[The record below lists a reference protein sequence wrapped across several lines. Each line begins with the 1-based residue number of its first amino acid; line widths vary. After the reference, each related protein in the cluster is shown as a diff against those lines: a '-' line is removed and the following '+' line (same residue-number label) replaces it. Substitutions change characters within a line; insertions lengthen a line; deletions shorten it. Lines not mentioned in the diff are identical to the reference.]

1 MSCKQSSGI
10 SIVRAIALTLV
21 ASASMA
27 MAMAAGAQAQPIKWR
42 LNSAYEFEGYSAD
55 MIRWFAE
62 RVKQASNGRLIV
74 EPHFSSSLGFKSDEA
89 LRAVSQGSA
98 EMNLGYISAGEERLA
113 SFAYLPYLFDKTEDW
128 TRWGYTEFKPLL
140 DKRLQAKWQVRVLAL
155 FTFPEVRVWSKKPLT
170 KLEDFKGLKI
180 RAPGGLPTGR
190 LMSELG
196 AIVVPIPT
204 SEVYTAMQRGVA
216 DALQTS
222 AVTFTEQRLWEIAKF
237 AQDPPLAGDVGNSLI
252 VSMEALARLPPDLR
266 KVVTD
271 AGADL
276 EVHALEQFQKKYNA
290 ELNARVLAN
299 GVQFVPIE
307 PALKQKLSEMMP
319 GLYRKWAAEIGPD
332 AEQLIKAAGRK

>member
-1 MSCKQSSGI
+1 MSDQQFCPRKV
-10 SIVRAIALTLV
+10 VRSLMLVVVAGLLT
-21 ASASMA
+21 AT
-27 MAMAAGAQAQPIKWR
+27 AAQAQAQPVKWR

-62 RVKQASNGRLIV
+62 RIKQASNGRLLV

-113 SFAYLPYLFDKTEDW
+113 SFVYLPYLFDRSEDW
-128 TRWGYTEFKPLL
+128 IRWGYTEYKPLL
-140 DKRLQAKWQVRVLAL
+140 DKRLQGKWQVRVLTL
-155 FTFPEVRVWSKKPLT
+155 FTFPEVRVWSKRPLT
-170 KLEDFKGLKI
+170 RLEDFKGLKI

-204 SEVYTAMQRGVA
+204 SEVYTSMQRGVA

-237 AQDPPLAGDVGNSLI
+237 AQDPPLAGDVGNALI
-252 VSMEALARLPPDLR
+252 VSMDALGRLPDDLR

-271 AGADL
+271 AGAEL
-276 EVHALEQFQKKYNA
+276 ETHALQQFQTKYNA
-290 ELNARVLAN
+290 ELNAKVLAN
-299 GVQFVPIE
+299 GVQLVAPD
-307 PALKQKLSEMMP
+307 ASLKQKLTEMMP
-319 GLYRKWAAEIGPD
+319 ALYRKWAAEIGPE
-332 AEQLIKAAGRK
+332 AEQLIKAAGR

>member
-1 MSCKQSSGI
+1 MPDNRI
-10 SIVRAIALTLV
+10 SKRSVLRALALAPV
-21 ASASMA
+21 ASCLATTV
-27 MAMAAGAQAQPIKWR
+27 GRAQSQPIRWR

-62 RVKQASNGRLIV
+62 RVKQASNGRLII

-113 SFAYLPYLFDKTEDW
+113 GFVYLPYLFDRSEDW
-128 TRWGYTEFKPLL
+128 IRWGYTDYRPLL
-140 DKRLQAKWQVRVLAL
+140 DKRLQGKWQVRVLTL
-155 FTFPEVRVWSKKPLT
+155 FTFPEVRVWSKRPLA

-204 SEVYTAMQRGVA
+204 SEVYTSMQRGVA

-222 AVTFTEQRLWEIAKF
+222 SVTFTEQRLWEVAKY
-237 AQDPPLAGDVGNSLI
+237 AQDPPLAGDVGNALI
-252 VSMEALARLPPDLR
+252 VSMDALGRLPEDLR
-266 KVVTD
+266 KIVIE
-271 AGADL
+271 AGAEL
-276 EVHALEQFQKKYNA
+276 EAHALDRFQKKYNA
-290 ELNARVLAN
+290 ELNAKVLAN
-299 GVQFVPIE
+299 GVQLVAPD
-307 PALKQKLSEMMP
+307 PSLKQKLAEMMP
-319 GLYRKWAAEIGPD
+319 ALYRKWAAEIGAD
-332 AEQLIKAAGRK
+332 AEHLIKAAGRQ